1 MRCYKCNSLLTD
13 SDYCLK
19 CGADVSVYKIVV
31 KASNSY
37 YNAGLAKARVRDL
50 TGAVTALRTSLSL
63 NRRNIKARNLL
74 GLVYFEMGEV
84 ARALSEWV
92 ISINLKPDKNV
103 ADVYIR
109 KVKSNPNKLELINQ
123 SVKKYNI
130 ALSKAK
136 EGGDDVA
143 LIQLKKVVA
152 SMPHFVKAHLL
163 LALLYMKRN
172 EDERALKLLNKVLK
186 VDRNNTIALKYIDEI
201 NHTGAQGDTRV
212 ETDDGYR
219 EGKKQNKPLSGNDVI
234 IPKNSYKEPSS
245 GVYTVVYIL
254 LGIVIGV
261 AIVWFLVVPSK
272 LQNSKRESNELVRK
286 YSEQL
291 SGYSIQIT
299 SLTGENSDLRQKID
313 DLQHELSEYEG
324 KDSSI
329 ELYESLV
336 NATGLYLAE
345 KYQESQ
351 DVLNGLDVTKLP
363 TDTAKD
369 LYTALLEADGRG
381 LSPDTASDKETT
393 EETH

>member
-1 MRCYKCNSLLTD
+1 MRCYKCNSVLSD

-19 CGADVSVYKIVV
+19 CGADVSVYKTVV

-50 TGAVTALRTSLSL
+50 TGAITELRPSLSI

-74 GLVYFEMGEV
+74 GLIYFEMGE
-84 ARALSEWV
+84 AAKALSEWV

-109 KVKSNPNKLELINQ
+109 KVKSNPNKLEIINQ
-123 SVKKYNI
+123 AVKKYNI
-130 ALSKAK
+130 ALAKAK

-163 LALLYMKRN
+163 LALLYMKKN
-172 EDERALKLLNKVLK
+172 EDERALKLLHKVLK

-201 NHTGAQGDTRV
+201 NHTGAQGDTKV
-212 ETDDGYR
+212 ESDDGYR
-219 EGKKQNKPLSGNDVI
+219 TGKKADKALSGNDVI
-234 IPKNSYKEPSS
+234 IPRNSYKEPSN
-245 GVYTVVYIL
+245 GVFTVVYIL
-254 LGIVIGV
+254 LGIIIGV

-272 LQNSKRESNELVRK
+272 LQNTKQESNDLVKK

-291 SGYSIQIT
+291 SVYSIQIT
-299 SLTGENSDLRQKID
+299 RLTDENAELQKKVENLQQDLAG
-313 DLQHELSEYEG
+313 YEG
-324 KDSSI
+324 TDGSM
-329 ELYESLV
+329 ELYGSLV
-336 NATGLYLAE
+336 NATGLYLAG

-363 TDTAKD
+363 TDAAKE
-369 LYTALLEADGRG
+369 LYTALLEADDKG
-381 LSPDTASDKETT
+381 LNPDTAT
-393 EETH
+393 EAATEAQ

>member
-1 MRCYKCNSLLTD
+1 MRCYKCNSVLSD

-19 CGADVSVYKIVV
+19 CGADVSVYKTVV

-50 TGAVTALRTSLSL
+50 TGAITELRTSLSI

-74 GLVYFEMGEV
+74 GLIYFEMGE
-84 ARALSEWV
+84 AAKALSEWV

-109 KVKSNPNKLELINQ
+109 KVKSNPNKLEIINQ
-123 SVKKYNI
+123 AVKKYNI
-130 ALSKAK
+130 ALAKAK

-163 LALLYMKRN
+163 LALLYMKKN
-172 EDERALKLLNKVLK
+172 EDERALKLLHKVLK

-201 NHTGAQGDTRV
+201 NHTGAQGDTKV
-212 ETDDGYR
+212 ESDDGYR
-219 EGKKQNKPLSGNDVI
+219 TGKKADKALSGNDVI
-234 IPKNSYKEPSS
+234 IPRNSYKEPSN
-245 GVYTVVYIL
+245 GVFTVVYIL
-254 LGIVIGV
+254 LGIIIGV

-272 LQNSKRESNELVRK
+272 LQNTKQESNDLVKK

-291 SGYSIQIT
+291 SVYSIQIT
-299 SLTGENSDLRQKID
+299 RLTDENAELQKKVENLQQDLAG
-313 DLQHELSEYEG
+313 YEG
-324 KDSSI
+324 TDGSM
-329 ELYESLV
+329 ELYGSLV
-336 NATGLYLAE
+336 NATGLYLAD

-363 TDTAKD
+363 TDAAKE
-369 LYTALLEADGRG
+369 LYTALLEADDKG
-381 LSPDTASDKETT
+381 LNPDTAT
-393 EETH
+393 EAATEAQ